1 MSKKKK
7 KSILSIFRNARYQN
21 TKMHAQLLICGREK
35 TLKETCLFSVFVHV
49 RHQNTKKQ
57 MRAPYM
63 REKKVQNTYLLSV
76 FQLRTITIKRMKN
89 SLYGET
95 E

>member
-1 MSKKKK
+1 M
-7 KSILSIFRNARYQN
+7 SIFRIARYQN

-35 TLKETCLFSVFVHV
+35 TLKESCLFSVFVHV

-63 REKKVQNTYLLSV
+63 REKKKVQNTYLLSV
-76 FQLRTITIKRMKN
+76 FQLRTKTLKRMKN